1 MFLLYDALPDPSLS
15 VLNAVTKNGVN
26 LCTVVY
32 LVVGDCVSPI
42 CLIVKVNP
50 LLPVGI
56 SEHGGVITPVLEAI

>member
-32 LVVGDCVSPI
+32 LVVGDFISST
-42 CLIVKVNP
+42 CLMLKVN
-50 LLPVGI
+50 LLLLVGI
-56 SEHGGVITPVLEAI
+56 SEHGGVITLQF

>member
-32 LVVGDCVSPI
+32 LVVGDFILST
-42 CLIVKVNP
+42 CLMAMANS
-50 LLPVGI
+50 LLLVGI
-56 SEHGGVITPVLEAI
+56 SVHGEVITLPF

>member
-32 LVVGDCVSPI
+32 LVVGDCVLFT
-42 CLIVKVNP
+42 CLMVKVNS
-50 LLPVGI
+50 LLLVDI
-56 SEHGGVITPVLEAI
+56 SKHGGVITLQF

>member
-32 LVVGDCVSPI
+32 LVVGDCVLST
-42 CLIVKVNP
+42 CLMAMANS
-50 LLPVGI
+50 LLLVGI
-56 SEHGGVITPVLEAI
+56 SEHGGVITLQF